1 MQQPMQILRN
11 RAMVLV
17 CTALCV
23 WLMAGDAA
31 ARTDQPNVVVILADD
46 QRADYLGCAGHP
58 VVQTPNIDR
67 LAAEGVRFSNAFA
80 TSAACTP
87 NRTSI
92 LTGQYERKHGITF
105 GSESSLSLEAFAET
119 YPMLLQKAGYYVGYV
134 GKNHSPIGLSLN
146 GHGYTSGVMEKQFDY
161 WYGNHKH
168 SRFYPKEKH
177 SIYTNATAET
187 QVEIFQEGAMN
198 FLQNNPS
205 FSGASDFLKTKPDHQ
220 PFCLLVNFNVPHGS
234 GTGSME
240 QRPTD
245 PELYR
250 TTYRDKIAEMPQP
263 ETYIAQKSIRIP
275 KIPKQVYSGEYI
287 RSYNY
292 VQTPKALRE
301 RQVLTCQTVT
311 GIDQLTGAVI
321 AELERQGLL
330 DNTIILYTSDH
341 GLQHGEHGLGGKV
354 LLYEDSLRV
363 PLIVYDPRLPE
374 NQCGKTK
381 QELALSID
389 IAPTLL
395 ELTGLPIPAEM
406 QGKSLLPL
414 MNDADVSWRKDFFC
428 ENMFMGQ
435 NYPRVEG
442 VRDNDFKYLR
452 YFDKA
457 KDQHHILSLTAS
469 IEGEQPVYEELYDL
483 RNDALETRNLAES
496 PLHRKVLEKY
506 RKRCQKLVVEAKGG
520 SSYPKTHIE
529 NDPRKK

>member
-1 MQQPMQILRN
+1 MQQPIHILRN
-11 RAMVLV
+11 SAMMIVG
-17 CTALCV
+17 A
-23 WLMAGDAA
+23 WLMAGHAS
-31 ARTDQPNVVVILADD
+31 ARTNRPNVVVILADD
-46 QRADYLGCAGHP
+46 QRADYLGCAGHL
-58 VVQTPNIDR
+58 VVKTPNIDR
-67 LAAEGVRFSNAFA
+67 LAAKGIRFENAFA
-80 TSAACTP
+80 TTAACTP

-92 LTGQYERKHGITF
+92 LTGQYERKHGVTF

-119 YPMLLQKAGYYVGYV
+119 YPMVLRKAGYYVGYV
-134 GKNHSPIGLSLN
+134 GKNHSPIGLSPQ
-146 GHGYTSGVMEKQFDY
+146 GSGYSSGVMEKQFDY

-168 SRFYPKEKH
+168 SMFYPKGKH
-177 SIYTNATAET
+177 PIYTNSTAET
-187 QVEIFQEGAMN
+187 QVEIFQEGALN

-205 FSGASDFLKTKPDHQ
+205 FSGASDFLKTKPDNQ
-220 PFCLLVNFNVPHGS
+220 PFCLLVNFNVPHGA

-250 TTYRDKIAEMPQP
+250 STYRDKINAMPRP
-263 ETYIAQKSIRIP
+263 ETYVAKKSIRDP
-275 KIPKQVYSGEYI
+275 KIPKQVYNGKYLKG
-287 RSYNY
+287 YNY

-321 AELERQGLL
+321 AELQHQGLL

-354 LLYEDSLRV
+354 LLYDESLRV
-363 PLIVYDPRLPE
+363 PLIVYDPRLPDS
-374 NQCGKTK
+374 QCGKTK

-395 ELTGLPIPAEM
+395 ELAGVPVPAEM
-406 QGKSLLPL
+406 QGKSLAPL
-414 MNDADVSWRKDFFC
+414 MNDTSVSWRKDFFC

-435 NYPRVEG
+435 NYPRIEG
-442 VRDNDFKYLR
+442 VRGTDFKYVR

-483 RNDALETRNLAES
+483 RNDALETKNLAPS
-496 PLHRKVLEKY
+496 STHRKVLEHY
-506 RKRCQKLVVEAKGG
+506 RERCRELVVEAKGG
-520 SSYPKTHIE
+520 PGYPKTHIE
-529 NDPRKK
+529 NDPR